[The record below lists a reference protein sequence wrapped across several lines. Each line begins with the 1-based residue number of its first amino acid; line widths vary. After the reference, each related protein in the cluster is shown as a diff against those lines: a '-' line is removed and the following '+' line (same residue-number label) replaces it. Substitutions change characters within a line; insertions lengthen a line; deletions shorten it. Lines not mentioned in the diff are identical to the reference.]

1 MPGAGRWVYSA
12 ANVSRARR
20 VAALDLGTT
29 KVCCAVA
36 EVAPDGLIVQG
47 TGEAPSRGM
56 RKGSVIDIERAAE
69 AVAEAVD
76 AAERMA
82 GVEVSQVIVG
92 LAGGHI
98 ASQASRGLVAVG
110 ADAKR
115 SREVRAQDV
124 TRAVEAA
131 RAVGVPSDREIVHLL
146 PRHFTVDGQDGL
158 RDALGMT
165 GMRLEVEAL
174 IVTGATTAIQNVVKV
189 VHEAGLDCEDL
200 VLQALASAEAVL
212 SEEELERGVVVADVG
227 GGTIDIAV
235 FCGGSIAHTAVIP
248 VGGSHVT
255 GDLAVGLR
263 SDLETAEMIKRQYGH
278 CLQLTL
284 TADATVTMT
293 PMGYEEAVQ
302 VPQRYLAEVIGP
314 RAREMAALIL
324 AEVERATSPASL
336 AGGIVLTGGG
346 ALLRGFSEIAQ
357 QVTDMPVRVASPTGT
372 AGMDENLRG
381 AHHATV
387 VGLLRWGA
395 RARVRNGLRSNGH
408 GHSAGDDGFSE
419 RFGRWL
425 RELF

>member
-1 MPGAGRWVYSA
+1 MPAGGRRLYSVPD
-12 ANVSRARR
+12 VSRARR

-36 EVAPDGLIVQG
+36 EVVPEGLVVQG
-47 TGEAPSRGM
+47 AGEVPSRGM
-56 RKGSVIDIERAAE
+56 RKGSVVDIERAAE
-69 AVAEAVD
+69 AVAEAAD

-82 GVEVSQVIVG
+82 GAEVSQVVVG

-98 ASQASRGLVAVG
+98 ASRSSRGLVAVG
-110 ADAKR
+110 SPGDKR
-115 SREVRAQDV
+115 LREVRSQDV
-124 TRAVEAA
+124 ARAVEAA
-131 RAVGVPSDREIVHLL
+131 RAIGIPSDREIVHLL
-146 PRHFTVDGQDGL
+146 PRQFTVDGQDGV
-158 RDALGMT
+158 RDALGMV
-165 GMRLEVEAL
+165 GLRLEVEAL

-200 VLQALASAEAVL
+200 VLQVLASAEAVL
-212 SEEELERGVVVADVG
+212 GEEELERGVVVADVG
-227 GGTIDIAV
+227 GGTTDVAV

-263 SDLETAEMIKRQYGH
+263 SDLETAEVVKRQHGH

-284 TADATVTMT
+284 PADATVTMT
-293 PMGYEEAVQ
+293 PMGYDEAVQ

-314 RAREMAALIL
+314 RAREMAALVI
-324 AEVERATSPASL
+324 AEVERAASPATL

-346 ALLRGFSEIAQ
+346 ALLRGFCEVMQ
-357 QVTDMPVRVASPTGT
+357 QVTDMPVRVAAPSGT
-372 AGMDENLRG
+372 AGVDESLRG
-381 AHHATV
+381 PQHATV

-395 RARVRNGLRSNGH
+395 RARARSGVRGNGH
-408 GHSAGDDGFSE
+408 GGGEDGFSE